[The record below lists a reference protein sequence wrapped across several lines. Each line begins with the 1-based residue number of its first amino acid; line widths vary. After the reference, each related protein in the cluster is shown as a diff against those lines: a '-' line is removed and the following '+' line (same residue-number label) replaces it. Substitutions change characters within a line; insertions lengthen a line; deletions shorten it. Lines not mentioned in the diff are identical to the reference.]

1 MVVRLLLDSAA
12 AEWWPVTFQQVT
24 DRTGRTWT
32 VMVARWGEIIAAP
45 QFAYS
50 NREPN
55 PAVRRLLARWRARV
69 RRSSWCVLVFDR
81 RRVEV
86 REFREAIL
94 IEPVVNRSVG
104 LKRARAVAAAIRD
117 GVAIECWSNPR
128 FVPTSGKITGWG
140 SLTAGRPFT
149 KTIWPPARW

>member
-1 MVVRLLLDSAA
+1 MVYRLLLDNAA

-32 VMVARWGEIIAAP
+32 VMLARSGEIIAAP
-45 QFAYS
+45 QYAYS
-50 NREPN
+50 SREPN
-55 PAVRRLLARWRARV
+55 PAVRRLLARWRARL
-69 RRSSWCVLVFDR
+69 RRSPWYVLVFDR

-94 IEPVVNRSVG
+94 VEPACTRGVG
-104 LKRARAVAAAIRD
+104 LDRARAVAAAIGD
-117 GVAIECWSNPR
+117 GVAIERWTDPR

-149 KTIWPPARW
+149 QTIWPPAKW